1 MREPRTFDCTLLHI
15 LQIWVWLCMDEKNWP
30 QIRYCG
36 SVEKM
41 TDFAGQNKYTIA
53 WAIPMTVEASG
64 FPHRRLVSSPANWIF
79 EASLIDVA
87 FQALIYFPILAGFS
101 KKKTCYIIYV
111 TYPKNI
117 HLIAEH
123 VLFMS
128 CFIIGSWMILGYLGG
143 QIDKTAILL
152 LVAYQRPAPG
162 IPMPGQFWF
171 IQKSLGTVDGNSHW
185 MSNHG

>member
-101 KKKTCYIIYV
+101 KKNMLYNICYI
-111 TYPKNI
+111 PQ
-117 HLIAEH
+117 EH
-123 VLFMS
+123 PSYCWTCPVYVLFYH
-128 CFIIGSWMILGYLGG
+128 WILDDLGIPWG
-143 QIDKTAILL
+143 TNWQN
-152 LVAYQRPAPG
+152 RHFAPG
-162 IPMPGQFWF
+162 GIPKTSARHSDAWPVL
-171 IQKSLGTVDGNSHW
+171 IHPKVARNSGW
-185 MSNHG
+185 KFTLNV

>member
-36 SVEKM
+36 SFEKM

-87 FQALIYFPILAGFS
+87 FFPGSNIFSHSCGFQS
-101 KKKTCYIIYV
+101 FSKKTCYIHTPRTSILLL
-111 TYPKNI
+111 N
-117 HLIAEH
+117 
-123 VLFMS
+123 MS

-143 QIDKTAILL
+143 QIDKTAILV
-152 LVAYQRPAPG
+152 LVAHQRPAPG
-162 IPMPGQFWF
+162 ILMPGQLWF
-171 IQKSLGTVDGNSHW
+171 IQKSVGTVDGNSHW
-185 MSNHG
+185 MSDKSL